1 LFLRKGL
8 PLPDQSSFDYKGGNG
23 LTPDAFIAVFTNSTP
38 VPLSAGDWYIGV
50 FHGAV
55 SNYQVIATEF
65 NVPGTNLII
74 TKILQTSNQLCL
86 TWTNA
91 LPGVR
96 YFVQGTID
104 LVSSPWLPASPT
116 ITATNFEVT
125 YCLSLP
131 TPFKFFRI
139 AEGWGLP
146 AGGPSAT
153 ATNLTIMPHRPSGY
167 LLNWNSSPNQQF
179 GVSWSRTMPS
189 TYWNTF
195 TNIVTSTN
203 NSYFF
208 IDDGSQTRDLRSPRF
223 YRLFSLP

>member
-1 LFLRKGL
+1 
-8 PLPDQSSFDYKGGNG
+8 
-23 LTPDAFIAVFTNSTP
+23 
-38 VPLSAGDWYIGV
+38 
-50 FHGAV
+50 
-55 SNYQVIATEF
+55 
-65 NVPGTNLII
+65 
-74 TKILQTSNQLCL
+74 
-86 TWTNA
+86 
-91 LPGVR
+91 VR

-104 LVSSPWLPASPT
+104 LVSSPWLAATPT
-116 ITATNFEVT
+116 ITATNSEVT

-153 ATNLTIMPHRPSGY
+153 ATNLTITPHRPSGY

-179 GVSWSRTMPS
+179 GVSWSPTIPS

-208 IDDGSQTRDLRSPRF
+208 IDDGSQTRGLRSTRF